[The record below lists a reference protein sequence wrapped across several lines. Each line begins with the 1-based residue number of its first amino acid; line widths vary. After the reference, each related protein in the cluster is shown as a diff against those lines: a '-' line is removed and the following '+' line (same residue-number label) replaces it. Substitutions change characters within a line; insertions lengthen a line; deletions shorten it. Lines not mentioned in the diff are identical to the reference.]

1 VAPPAPNR
9 AHRRARTLSA
19 GGALGGILALS
30 GAWLALR
37 GPHSSIQ
44 GATGGAELLLI
55 LGLSLAFACGC
66 LATARFG
73 AGLVRRLDGDRR
85 QVRLKDPK

>member
-1 VAPPAPNR
+1 MAAPAPNR
-9 AHRRARTLSA
+9 AHRHARALSA
-19 GGALGGILALS
+19 GGAAGGVLALT

-44 GATGGAELLLI
+44 GASGGAELLLVF
-55 LGLSLAFACGC
+55 GLALALSCGL

-73 AGLVRRLDGDRR
+73 AGLIRRLDGDRR

>member
-1 VAPPAPNR
+1 
-9 AHRRARTLSA
+9 
-19 GGALGGILALS
+19 LGGILALV

-44 GATGGAELLLI
+44 DASGAAELLMV
-55 LGLSLAFACGC
+55 LGLALALSCGL

-73 AGLVRRLDGDRR
+73 AGLIRRLDADRR
-85 QVRLKDPK
+85 PVRLKDPK